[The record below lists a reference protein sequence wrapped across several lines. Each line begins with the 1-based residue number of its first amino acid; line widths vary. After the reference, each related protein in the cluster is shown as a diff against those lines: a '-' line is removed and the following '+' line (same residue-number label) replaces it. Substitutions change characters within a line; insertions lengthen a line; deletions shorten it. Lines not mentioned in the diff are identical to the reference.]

1 MIHNLQSAAIGARV
15 RGAAYAV
22 APFLV
27 FVYTAGLITGQW
39 YRRITAALAAAHAR
53 WIGDDWRFTQP
64 VDAPAAPPKPAP
76 KPAIRATLHKAPLTV
91 EGLIAAHTQRELMI
105 MAGTKSK
112 RSKKQ
117 LAQRILSK

>member
-1 MIHNLQSAAIGARV
+1 MIHNLSAASLGGRL
-15 RGAAYAV
+15 RGTAYAV

-27 FVYTAGLITGQW
+27 FVYTAGYMLGQW
-39 YRRITAALAAAHAR
+39 IHSTNDRLAAAHAR
-53 WIGDDWRFTQP
+53 WIGDAWRFDQP
-64 VDAPAAPPKPAP
+64 ISAPAAPPKSAP

-91 EGLIAAHTQRELMI
+91 EALCKAHTQRELMA

-117 LAQRILSK
+117 LAERILSK